1 MASNYLVVFA
11 RSASAWTASP
21 GEAACALDGKSMWIP
36 HEEFGPELKFL
47 LKRRSYAE
55 AVSFWKGA
63 RPLAQRTVPSTLTLT
78 QLMETDPPCL
88 AFLNP
93 REREE
98 IQVAAGFAALVGATR
113 RMGRFV
119 SPTLKWPHQLS
130 KDAAV
135 HNLLAAFQIDQLVS
149 QLMADERSHRI
160 RVKVQN
166 SCEGACITCLLAS
179 SRDFPLEHCPPVPI
193 VGCVNYEAGCRCSL
207 VVTSSHS
214 KRDTVSWLS

>member
-1 MASNYLVVFA
+1 
-11 RSASAWTASP
+11 
-21 GEAACALDGKSMWIP
+21 MWIT
-36 HEEFGPELKFL
+36 HEEFGPELKIL

-63 RPLAQRTVPSTLTLT
+63 RPLAQRTVPSAVTLT
-78 QLMETDPPCL
+78 QLRETDPPCL

-98 IQVAAGFAALVGATR
+98 IQVAAGFACLVGATR
-113 RMGRFV
+113 KMGRFV
-119 SPTLKWPHQLS
+119 DPKLTWPHPLS

-135 HNLLAAFQIDQLVS
+135 HNLLSAFRIEQLVS
-149 QLMADERSHRI
+149 QMMADERSHKIKVR
-160 RVKVQN
+160 VQN

-179 SRDFPLEHCPPVPI
+179 SMEFPLEHCPPVPI
-193 VGCVNYEAGCRCSL
+193 VGCVNYEAGCRCGL
-207 VVTSSHS
+207 IVTSSHS

>member
-1 MASNYLVVFA
+1 
-11 RSASAWTASP
+11 
-21 GEAACALDGKSMWIP
+21 MWIT

-63 RPLAQRTVPSTLTLT
+63 RPLAQRTVPSTAILT
-78 QLMETDPPCL
+78 QLMEIDPPCL

-119 SPTLKWPHQLS
+119 SPTLKWTHQLS

-135 HNLLAAFQIDQLVS
+135 HNLLSAFRIEQLVT
-149 QLMADERSHRI
+149 QLVADKRSHRI

-179 SRDFPLEHCPPVPI
+179 SMEFPLEHCPPVPI
-193 VGCVNYEAGCRCSL
+193 VGCVNHEAGCRCSV
-207 VVTSSHS
+207 VVTNSHS
-214 KRDTVSWLS
+214 NRDTVSWPS

>member
-1 MASNYLVVFA
+1 
-11 RSASAWTASP
+11 
-21 GEAACALDGKSMWIP
+21 MWIT
-36 HEEFGPELKFL
+36 HENFGPELASL

-63 RPLAQRTVPSTLTLT
+63 KPLAQRSVPSAAFLT

-88 AFLNP
+88 AFLSH

-98 IQVAAGFAALVGATR
+98 IQVAAGFACLVGATR
-113 RMGRFV
+113 KMGRFIN
-119 SPTLKWPHQLS
+119 PKLTWQHQLS

-135 HNLLAAFQIDQLVS
+135 HNLLAAFQIEQLVG
-149 QLMADERSHRI
+149 QMMTEEQSHKI
-160 RVKVQN
+160 RVRVQN

-179 SRDFPLEHCPPVPI
+179 SIDFPLEHCPPVPI

-207 VVTSSHS
+207 IVTSSQP
-214 KRDTVSWLS
+214 KRDTVSWIS

>member
-1 MASNYLVVFA
+1 VWL
-11 RSASAWTASP
+11 T
-21 GEAACALDGKSMWIP
+21 
-36 HEEFGPELKFL
+36 HEDFGPELASL

-63 RPLAQRTVPSTLTLT
+63 KPLAQRSVPSAAFLT

-88 AFLNP
+88 AFLNY

-98 IQVAAGFAALVGATR
+98 IQVAAGFACLVGATR
-113 RMGRFV
+113 KMGRFV
-119 SPTLKWPHQLS
+119 SPKLSWPHQLS

-135 HNLLAAFQIDQLVS
+135 HNLLAAFQIVQLVD
-149 QLMADERSHRI
+149 QMIAEEQSHKI

-179 SRDFPLEHCPPVPI
+179 SIEFPLEHCPPVPI
-193 VGCVNYEAGCRCSL
+193 VGCMNYEAGCRCSL
-207 VVTSSHS
+207 TVTSSQA
-214 KRDTVSWLS
+214 KQDALSWLS